1 MKEIILIIIII
12 AQNHKR
18 IRELKTGH
26 HPRNVLGALGAHA
39 GDRRCTVGAEE
50 VKKD

>member
-1 MKEIILIIIII
+1 MEEIMLIIII

-26 HPRNVLGALGAHA
+26 HPRNALGAHA
-39 GDRRCTVGAEE
+39 RDRQCTVGAEE